1 MNIIISEQNKHSSS
15 VHQLILTYEH
25 NHQVTS
31 VPNAARQIKAVQ
43 DSSSSVS
50 KTSGYQQQQADP
62 DSDFP
67 TNNIS
72 VVSSRSGVN

>member
-1 MNIIISEQNKHSSS
+1 
-15 VHQLILTYEH
+15 
-25 NHQVTS
+25 
-31 VPNAARQIKAVQ
+31 
-43 DSSSSVS
+43 VS
-50 KTSGYQQQQADP
+50 KTSGDQQQQADP